1 MQHAELIKCLSH
13 VHSHSFRQKGFSM
26 IPSDSILWTIKPES
40 RSMWREQP
48 TNMLQW
54 PATVITAHG
63 GLRPLWLCVPA
74 FQQVCQT
81 LLDLLVRSVQA
92 LSRRKRGR
100 KNFRFDRT
108 NEKRFAD
115 PVVSVF
121 YHELSVKTRQV
132 TRQNSEKW
140 YKIWKNLKE
149 ISGILAFSCWFSMF
163 LTRSGG

>member
-13 VHSHSFRQKGFSM
+13 VHSHSFRQKRFPACTLLSERAGRCRKGAAL
-26 IPSDSILWTIKPES
+26 PNDL
-40 RSMWREQP
+40 QP
-48 TNMLQW
+48 
-54 PATVITAHG
+54 AVITAHG

-100 KNFRFDRT
+100 KNFRFDRI
-108 NEKRFAD
+108 NEKRFDD

-132 TRQNSEKW
+132 TRQNSKKVC
-140 YKIWKNLKE
+140 KI
-149 ISGILAFSCWFSMF
+149 
-163 LTRSGG
+163 

>member
-13 VHSHSFRQKGFSM
+13 VHFPSFRQKRFPACTLLSERAGRCRKGAAL
-26 IPSDSILWTIKPES
+26 PNDL
-40 RSMWREQP
+40 QP
-48 TNMLQW
+48 
-54 PATVITAHG
+54 AVITAHG

-132 TRQNSEKW
+132 TRQSSKKVC
-140 YKIWKNLKE
+140 KI
-149 ISGILAFSCWFSMF
+149 
-163 LTRSGG
+163 

>member
-13 VHSHSFRQKGFSM
+13 VHFPLFSAKRFPACTLLSERAGRCRKGAAL
-26 IPSDSILWTIKPES
+26 PNDL
-40 RSMWREQP
+40 QP
-48 TNMLQW
+48 
-54 PATVITAHG
+54 AVITAHG

-132 TRQNSEKW
+132 TRQNSKKVC
-140 YKIWKNLKE
+140 KI
-149 ISGILAFSCWFSMF
+149 
-163 LTRSGG
+163 

>member
-1 MQHAELIKCLSH
+1 MFIPLFSAKKVSRLCLA
-13 VHSHSFRQKGFSM
+13 FREGWAVQEGHC
-26 IPSDSILWTIKPES
+26 PPNDL
-40 RSMWREQP
+40 QP
-48 TNMLQW
+48 
-54 PATVITAHG
+54 AVITAHG

-100 KNFRFDRT
+100 KNFRFDRI

-115 PVVSVF
+115 PAKSVF

-132 TRQNSEKW
+132 TRRNSEK
-140 YKIWKNLKE
+140 
-149 ISGILAFSCWFSMF
+149 
-163 LTRSGG
+163 

>member
-13 VHSHSFRQKGFSM
+13 VHSPSFRQKRFPACTLLSERTGRCRKGAAL
-26 IPSDSILWTIKPES
+26 PNDL
-40 RSMWREQP
+40 QP
-48 TNMLQW
+48 
-54 PATVITAHG
+54 AVITAHG

-100 KNFRFDRT
+100 KNFRFDRI

-115 PVVSVF
+115 SAVSVF

-132 TRQNSEKW
+132 TRQNSKKVC
-140 YKIWKNLKE
+140 KI
-149 ISGILAFSCWFSMF
+149 
-163 LTRSGG
+163 